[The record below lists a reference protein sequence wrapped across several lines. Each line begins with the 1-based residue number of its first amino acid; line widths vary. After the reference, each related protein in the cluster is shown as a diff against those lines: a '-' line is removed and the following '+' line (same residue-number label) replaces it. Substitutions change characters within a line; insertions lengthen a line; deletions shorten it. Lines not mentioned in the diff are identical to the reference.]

1 MENIEKVEFTPL
13 NISDEELA
21 DIPDCQFYVCEY
33 DVLKNDGQIMHARLQ
48 KLKKNSQITTIE
60 GLFNI
65 FRVKHNYVQLFRWFS
80 WPNDVRQT
88 VLGAENFF
96 KNYENIRRLS

>member
-60 GLFNI
+60 GLCHI
-65 FRVKHNYVQLFRWFS
+65 FSGNLNYERLLRWFS
-80 WPNDVRQT
+80 WSNDVCQT
-88 VLGAENFF
+88 VLGTENVF
-96 KNYENIRRLS
+96 KNYKSIRRLS

>member
-48 KLKKNSQITTIE
+48 KLKKNTQITTIE
-60 GLFNI
+60 GLYHRFP
-65 FRVKHNYVQLFRWFS
+65 RK
-80 WPNDVRQT
+80 T
-88 VLGAENFF
+88 
-96 KNYENIRRLS
+96 

>member
-48 KLKKNSQITTIE
+48 KLKKNTQITLIE
-60 GLFNI
+60 GKSYQFFSLNMTLTYFKVVSM
-65 FRVKHNYVQLFRWFS
+65 VK
-80 WPNDVRQT
+80 
-88 VLGAENFF
+88 
-96 KNYENIRRLS
+96 

>member
-1 MENIEKVEFTPL
+1 MNQNSEKFSLKRSKSYVTSKLTKLNSANLKRNRNILLFRIMENIEKVEFTPL

-48 KLKKNSQITTIE
+48 KLKKNTQITLIE
-60 GLFNI
+60 G
-65 FRVKHNYVQLFRWFS
+65 
-80 WPNDVRQT
+80 
-88 VLGAENFF
+88 
-96 KNYENIRRLS
+96 

>member
-60 GLFNI
+60 GLCHI
-65 FRVKHNYVQLFRWFS
+65 FSESHIYEQLFRWFS
-80 WPNDVRQT
+80 WPNDVCQT
-88 VLGAENFF
+88 VLGTENVF
-96 KNYENIRRLS
+96 KNY

>member
-48 KLKKNSQITTIE
+48 KLKKNTQITLIE
-60 GLFNI
+60 GESHQFLSLNMTL
-65 FRVKHNYVQLFRWFS
+65 KHILRWFPWS
-80 WPNDVRQT
+80 NDVCQT
-88 VLGAENFF
+88 FLGTKNLF
-96 KNYENIRRLS
+96 KNYENV

>member
-48 KLKKNSQITTIE
+48 KLKKNTKLTLIE
-60 GLFNI
+60 GKSHQVPRNNDFKYLLKVVSM
-65 FRVKHNYVQLFRWFS
+65 VK
-80 WPNDVRQT
+80 
-88 VLGAENFF
+88 
-96 KNYENIRRLS
+96 

>member
-48 KLKKNSQITTIE
+48 KLKKNTQITLIE
-60 GLFNI
+60 GKSHQFFSLNMSLTYFKVVSM
-65 FRVKHNYVQLFRWFS
+65 VK
-80 WPNDVRQT
+80 
-88 VLGAENFF
+88 
-96 KNYENIRRLS
+96 